1 MSDID
6 EQIAIWAEG
15 DSSYNMPDVPNSAVT
30 GGMQQT
36 GSSWGISNQWTGF
49 FQDIAK
55 SGLGY
60 LTKKDAAQTQLQ
72 LRQQN
77 GMSQAQIQAINL
89 RNQNT
94 SLLPYLL
101 IGGVVLLLMKTAQD

>member
-1 MSDID
+1 MSAID

-15 DSSYNMPDVPNSAVT
+15 DSSYNAPDVPNSAVT

-36 GSSWGISNQWTGF
+36 GSSWGLSNQWTGF
-49 FQDIAK
+49 FQDVVK
-55 SGLGY
+55 SSMGY

-72 LRQQN
+72 LRQQQ
-77 GMSQAQIQAINL
+77 GMSQAQIQAMNL

-101 IGGVVLLLMKTAQD
+101 IGGVVFLLMNHAQD